1 MIGQDAL
8 QKFQK
13 ELGAA
18 VKDPFKV
25 VLRTSKLPLS
35 LLDSKPVAG
44 KEKIHILDT
53 ESYSET
59 FSKGRRRKRPN
70 IQLDTLDQVV
80 EKATKEGDDYEP
92 DNDRNGRNTLVLSR
106 TRIQEFYPDNL
117 FRINE
122 IGGGRIPGFFR
133 LIDKQVLKWPKIVH
147 CVAYMSRIFQF
158 GLMSDILLMFV
169 RNSSH
174 NQNLNLPSKLKSIL
188 LLSSV

>member
-1 MIGQDAL
+1 MSRVEPNRKWFGNTRVIGQDAL

-35 LLDSKPVAG
+35 LLDAKPVAG

-80 EKATKEGDDYEP
+80 EKA
-92 DNDRNGRNTLVLSR
+92 R
-106 TRIQEFYPDNL
+106 
-117 FRINE
+117 
-122 IGGGRIPGFFR
+122 
-133 LIDKQVLKWPKIVH
+133 
-147 CVAYMSRIFQF
+147 
-158 GLMSDILLMFV
+158 SDFLDEKK
-169 RNSSH
+169 N
-174 NQNLNLPSKLKSIL
+174 K
-188 LLSSV
+188 